1 MRLETDRGTDRTM
14 KEYKSYPEPSTSAQ
28 LKGSLTSLQNTPEY
42 NLNFV
47 TTITIKLMNTDCDLG
62 GKDKY
67 ESFML
72 G

>member
-1 MRLETDRGTDRTM
+1 M

-28 LKGSLTSLQNTPEY
+28 LKGSLTWLQNTPEY